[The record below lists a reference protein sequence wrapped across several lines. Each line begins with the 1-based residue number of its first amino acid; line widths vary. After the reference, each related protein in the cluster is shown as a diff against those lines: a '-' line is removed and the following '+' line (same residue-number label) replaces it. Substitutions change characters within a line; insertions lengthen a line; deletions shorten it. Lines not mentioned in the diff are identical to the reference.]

1 MKLGTDHHADHQ
13 ARAHP
18 PLARAQR
25 LFAMR
30 DAVLTAWEERVRASV
45 RGADQ
50 LLTPIL
56 INTLPAFFDN
66 LAEALTPGHPREN
79 ATSDSNV
86 PAVHGNERARMTNYG
101 PEQVIQEYQIFRD
114 CFAAVAH
121 ESHITL
127 RSKDWRIINESIDM
141 GIRESIRE
149 FTTMHEGFRRRIA
162 AGLSHDMR
170 NPLAV
175 ICTSAQLLLRQTA
188 PDKVAALAQK
198 IAEHGKRLDS
208 MIEELLDTLS
218 YHRGQQLPLSLRQFD
233 ILPLAQAVASQVNLQ
248 HPGKCIV
255 SGQSV
260 TGWWCENSLRRALE
274 NLLGNAIKYG
284 DDEPISVAVEATHE
298 RLIITV
304 HNGGRAISPDQSAR
318 IFEYLRR
325 ENLGPAPGWGIGLP
339 YVQNVAESHGGSIA
353 VDSSPE
359 TGTSFIFDIP
369 VDCRPFVHPGDVP
382 KSGT

>member
-1 MKLGTDHHADHQ
+1 MSIATDHQ
-13 ARAHP
+13 ADRHTGARQ
-18 PLARAQR
+18 PLQRAQR

-30 DAVLTAWEERVRASV
+30 DAVLSAWEERVRASV

-79 ATSDSNV
+79 ATSNSNV

-121 ESHITL
+121 ASGITL
-127 RSKDWRIINESIDM
+127 RGKDWQVINASIDV

-149 FTTMHEGFRRRIA
+149 FTNMHEGFRRRIA

-175 ICTSAQLLLRQTA
+175 ISTSAQLLLRPA
-188 PDKVAALAQK
+188 DPERVVLLAHK
-198 IAEHGKRLDS
+198 IAEHSKRLDS
-208 MIEELLDTLS
+208 MIEELLDSLS
-218 YHRGQQLPLSLRQFD
+218 YHRGQR
-233 ILPLAQAVASQVNLQ
+233 LPLALSQFDVLPLVHAVAGQVNLQ
-248 HPGKCIV
+248 RPGKCQV

-274 NLLGNAIKYG
+274 NLLSNALKYG
-284 DDEPISVAVEATHE
+284 DDAPVNVHVEAVHE
-298 RLIITV
+298 RLILTV
-304 HNGGRAISPDQSAR
+304 HNGGRAIVPEKAER
-318 IFEYLRR
+318 IFDYLRR
-325 ENLGPAPGWGIGLP
+325 ENDSPAPGWGIGLP
-339 YVQNVAESHGGSIA
+339 FVQNVAESHGGSIA
-353 VDSSPE
+353 VDSAPE
-359 TGTSFIFDIP
+359 TGTSFIFDVP
-369 VDCRPFVHPGDVP
+369 VDCRPFVQPADVP
-382 KSGT
+382 KSDT

>member
-1 MKLGTDHHADHQ
+1 MNIATDQHTGRQ
-13 ARAHP
+13 ASKRHP
-18 PLARAQR
+18 LQRAQR
-25 LFAMR
+25 IFAMR
-30 DAVLTAWEERVRASV
+30 DAVLTAWEQRVRASV

-79 ATSDSNV
+79 AASNSNV

-121 ESHITL
+121 ESGITL
-127 RSKDWRIINESIDM
+127 RSKDWQVINESIDS

-149 FTTMHEGFRRRIA
+149 FTSMHEGFRRRIA

-175 ICTSAQLLLRQTA
+175 ISTSAQLLLRPA
-188 PDKVAALAQK
+188 EPERVVALAHK
-198 IAEHGKRLDS
+198 IAEHSKRLDS
-208 MIEELLDTLS
+208 MIEELLDSLS
-218 YHRGQQLPLSLRQFD
+218 YHQGQR
-233 ILPLAQAVASQVNLQ
+233 LPLALSQFDVLPLVQAVAGQVNLQ
-248 HPGKCIV
+248 RPDKCHV
-255 SGQSV
+255 QGQSV

-274 NLLGNAIKYG
+274 NLLGNALKYG
-284 DDEPISVAVEATHE
+284 DDAPIGVHVEATHE

-304 HNGGRAISPDQSAR
+304 HNSGHAIAPEQAER
-318 IFEYLRR
+318 IFDYLRR
-325 ENLGPAPGWGIGLP
+325 ENDNPAPGWGIGLP
-339 YVQNVAESHGGSIA
+339 FVQNVAESHGGSIA
-353 VDSSPE
+353 VDSAPE
-359 TGTSFIFDIP
+359 TGTSFIFDVP
-369 VDCRPFVHPGDVP
+369 VDCRPFVEPTGVP
-382 KSGT
+382 NNDC